1 MSDNGNPNDP
11 MWQPREYGPARRS
24 YGSGWGWLAGAVVVL
39 ALLAIVFGVSHG
51 PTKTAMN
58 ESRPTAGNLA
68 IPAPAARDA
77 NPARPGLTPPAST
90 PAQTSPAAP
99 AQ

>member
-1 MSDNGNPNDP
+1 MSENGNP
-11 MWQPREYGPARRS
+11 MWQPGEYGPARRS
-24 YGSGWGWLAGAVVVL
+24 YGSRWGWLAGALVVL
-39 ALLAIVFGVSHG
+39 ALIAIVFGVSHG

-58 ESRPTAGNLA
+58 EPRPTAGNLA
-68 IPAPAARDA
+68 IPAPAPQDA
-77 NPARPGLTPPAST
+77 NPARLTPPASN